1 MGISISF
8 PFVAT
13 EALDPSTATP
23 SDIVTALIA
32 EGLLLDGGHYF
43 MLISGTDQLRI
54 SGTDALLIQ

>member
-13 EALDPSTATP
+13 ESLDPATATT

-32 EGLLLDGGHYF
+32 EGLLLPPVG
-43 MLISGTDQLRI
+43 
-54 SGTDALLIQ
+54 ALLLEDGSFLLLEDGTSHLLLG